1 MNKKKI
7 VTDVILNIAASAIP
21 IFVLQFII
29 LPVIASMIDS
39 GSYGRMLT
47 IVSLINLSAASMGNI
62 LNNSRLISFKKYE
75 ESELEGDFNILLL
88 VLTIINVI
96 IVIFGVWYYEKAFNL
111 VNIILVLSASILLL
125 LNGYGVVEFRIKLNY
140 KNILFNEI
148 CLVIGYLLGSV
159 LFIITGYWQLIYLCG
174 FAFSFIYIKKKTTI
188 FTEEFHKTELF
199 NKTAKQTLFLLVSG
213 LLLNA
218 AVYIDRLLLYPLLG
232 GTAVSIFYTATILG
246 KTVSLAIQ
254 PASGVLLSYF
264 AQMKKLNNKY
274 FVLFCGT
281 SFGIGIIG
289 YIIVILISRP
299 VLSFLYP
306 QFVNEA
312 LEYIYI
318 ATLAIMIN
326 IVCGVVNP
334 AVLKF
339 CSSKWQLAINLS
351 YLFIYVG
358 STVIL
363 MNFYGLMGFCI
374 GILIA
379 NSIKL
384 LLMLIIFYF
393 VYMRA
398 EIN

>member
-1 MNKKKI
+1 M
-7 VTDVILNIAASAIP
+7 
-21 IFVLQFII
+21 
-29 LPVIASMIDS
+29 
-39 GSYGRMLT
+39 
-47 IVSLINLSAASMGNI
+47 
-62 LNNSRLISFKKYE
+62 
-75 ESELEGDFNILLL
+75 
-88 VLTIINVI
+88 
-96 IVIFGVWYYEKAFNL
+96 
-111 VNIILVLSASILLL
+111 
-125 LNGYGVVEFRIKLNY
+125 
-140 KNILFNEI
+140 
-148 CLVIGYLLGSV
+148 
-159 LFIITGYWQLIYLCG
+159 
-174 FAFSFIYIKKKTTI
+174 
-188 FTEEFHKTELF
+188 
-199 NKTAKQTLFLLVSG
+199 
-213 LLLNA
+213 
-218 AVYIDRLLLYPLLG
+218 YPLLG